1 MGTTAVQK
9 ANTGNTLGTLQQ
21 LLETHKQQIAVALP
35 KHLTPERMIRIAMT
49 AVSTT
54 PKLQECP
61 PVTIAA
67 AIVQASI
74 LGLEPSSVLGEAYL
88 VPYWNG
94 KTQRTECQ
102 LIAGYQ
108 GLVKLAR
115 QSGEVAMI
123 DSQVVYESDH
133 FEFHKGSEVWW
144 THKWARSGDRGR
156 PEGVWA
162 GYVLRD
168 GSKNFEYWSLEQIE
182 RHRAQFCKNSVD
194 RNGNLIGAWRDA
206 PEWMWKKTVLRQLI
220 KLMPK
225 SIEKPEGRALAHAVS
240 LDERAEVGL
249 SQQFID
255 VPAPLQIDD
264 GDDGP
269 VPTQAEEI
277 PTPKR
282 KSAVVVP
289 PDPPPASPEEMEQRL
304 ADDKAEAE
312 RLLAQNNR
320 KAAPAPTD
328 ADARQAAVA
337 ASWTEPKGAKK

>member
-1 MGTTAVQK
+1 MGTTAVQTQK
-9 ANTGNTLGTLQQ
+9 PGNTLGTLQQ
-21 LLETHKQQIAVALP
+21 LLETHKNQIAVALP
-35 KHLTPERMIRIAMT
+35 KHMTPERMIRVAMT

-94 KTQRTECQ
+94 KARRTECQ
-102 LIAGYQ
+102 LIVGYQ

-123 DSQVVYESDH
+123 DAQIVYERDT
-133 FEFHKGSEVWW
+133 FEFHKGSDVWW
-144 THKWARSGDRGR
+144 THKWARSGDRGA

-182 RHRAQFCKNSVD
+182 RHRQMFCKNSVD
-194 RNGNLIGAWRDA
+194 RDGKVIGAWRDA

-225 SIEKPEGRALAHAVS
+225 SIEKAAGLALAQAVS

-249 SQQFID
+249 SQQFVD
-255 VPAPLQIDD
+255 VPAPLQIEDSAED
-264 GDDGP
+264 VGADP
-269 VPTQAEEI
+269 VI

-282 KSAVVVP
+282 
-289 PDPPPASPEEMEQRL
+289 RT
-304 ADDKAEAE
+304 
-312 RLLAQNNR
+312 
-320 KAAPAPTD
+320 AAPPVIPTD
-328 ADARQAAVA
+328 PLPEPSAEEYEQMRLETEARV
-337 ASWTEPKGAKK
+337 KGEKHHA